1 MRYATAGAFRKALEQ
16 RIRTLAGAD
25 SPAIQRLRK
34 RVTFERFLA
43 RLQDHPENPW
53 FLKGAFALELRLG
66 NRARTTRDLDLGI
79 DRTPQANLPATKD
92 QVAEL
97 LQKAAASPLGD
108 FFEFVVE
115 EGEEILP
122 DQEVRA
128 YRFTVTAFLAERI
141 FESFALDV
149 GTMVPL
155 VVPPDE
161 INGSGILD
169 FSGVPP
175 KRFRTI
181 SLSQQVAEKVHAFTF
196 PWKDRENTRVKDLV
210 DLVLI
215 LEVSPPD
222 HQDNPNRPGSGIQR
236 QNYTP
241 PSHQPAPSAGFWANS
256 YAASAK
262 ELRLTHTTTE
272 DAIRFLGQYWAKV
285 FP

>member
-25 SPAIQRLRK
+25 SPTIQRLRK

-43 RLQDHPENPW
+43 RLQDPPDSPW

-79 DRTPQANLPATKD
+79 DLTPPANLLVTKD
-92 QVAEL
+92 RVAEL
-97 LQKAAASPLGD
+97 LQEAAAFSLVD

-128 YRFTVTAFLAERI
+128 YRFNVKAFLAERI
-141 FESFALDV
+141 FESFVLDV
-149 GTMVPL
+149 GTMIPL
-155 VVPPDE
+155 VIPPDE
-161 INGSGILD
+161 IDGSGILD

-175 KRFRTI
+175 RRFRTV
-181 SLSQQVAEKVHAFTF
+181 SLPQQIAEKVHAFTF

-222 HQDNPNRPGSGIQR
+222 PKTTRTAVEAVFNGIATHPLPA
-236 QNYTP
+236 NL
-241 PSHQPAPSAGFWANS
+241 PAPPASWSGS
-256 YAASAK
+256 YTAIAA
-262 ELRLTHTTTE
+262 ELTLTHTTIE
-272 DAIRFLGQYWAKV
+272 DATRFLGQYWAKL